1 MNYVLYATITRNAS
15 YTANADGT
23 LTVKNAIAQIN
34 VVGAVADKFIQ
45 TDIMPDIILP
55 ATETMASAPAY
66 IEAVAQDY
74 VTANY
79 PNT

>member
-1 MNYVLYATITRNAS
+1 MNYVLYNTITRNAS

-34 VVGAVADKFIQ
+34 IVGAVADKFIQ

-66 IEAVAQDY
+66 IEAQALAYVA
-74 VTANY
+74 ANY

>member
-1 MNYVLYATITRNAS
+1 
-15 YTANADGT
+15 
-23 LTVKNAIAQIN
+23 
-34 VVGAVADKFIQ
+34 VADKFIQ

-66 IEAVAQDY
+66 IEAQALAYVA
-74 VTANY
+74 ANY